1 MGESG
6 ELHPRSPLRPLS
18 AWDSAISLPALW
30 GKHHPL
36 LVPSSPSNSGG
47 DQTPLHALPILPG
60 GSVVKNLPAGD
71 TGDPGSIPG
80 SGRSPGGGNGNPVQ
94 YSCLE
99 NPRDGGAWW
108 AAVYGVTQSRSRPA
122 ARPSPTVGS
131 TGQEHIWVL
140 RPHPGGHRGPRS
152 WGLQRGSRLHLVR
165 GLENF
170 KSSGPTHW
178 ACGHLSPTGQPGCGW
193 FPRSQGN

>member
-1 MGESG
+1 MRVVEMSG
-6 ELHPRSPLRPLS
+6 VLFL
-18 AWDSAISLPALW
+18 LW
-30 GKHHPL
+30 GGAE
-36 LVPSSPSNSGG
+36 VPSLNSS
-47 DQTPLHALPILPG
+47 TEAG
-60 GSVVKNLPAGD
+60 GSWHPSPPLAAAGRLPM
-71 TGDPGSIPG
+71 
-80 SGRSPGGGNGNPVQ
+80 SPPPP
-94 YSCLE
+94 S
-99 NPRDGGAWW
+99 
-108 AAVYGVTQSRSRPA
+108 SPA